1 MLPWPVRSCDRLGT
15 VVRPTTVLLL
25 TAFGAGRV
33 RVRVRV
39 RVRDAAVLPRGVLD
53 RS

>member
-39 RVRDAAVLPRGVLD
+39 RDAAVLPRGVLD